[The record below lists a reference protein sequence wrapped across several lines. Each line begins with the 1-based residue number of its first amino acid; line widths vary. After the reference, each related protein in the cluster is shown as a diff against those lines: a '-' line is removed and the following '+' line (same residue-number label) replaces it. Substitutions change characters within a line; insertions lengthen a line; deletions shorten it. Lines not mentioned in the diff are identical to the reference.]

1 MNAPESYPSA
11 PPFPHQA
18 THNIGQAHA
27 VAGPDEPETV
37 TLIRDGVHHLQVTA
51 ERYLERYSPTGV
63 TRGGV
68 VALHGEH
75 GAGKTHAIWYVMQ
88 YLGLGSPNFDEVPK
102 TGSLCQ
108 LYAKVD
114 GPDPVQLYRALIS
127 QIGLT
132 QMRELSRAFLAVVAA
147 EQGAGSAN
155 AEDRAAIRRHLRES
169 PDAVSGL
176 FESARLEPGAV
187 REGGAQEIERIGDA
201 WRDFERAV
209 TGLRM
214 TKLGKV
220 AHRWLCGDQLGADD
234 LDRLGVTGSIDTPEM
249 ALLGLR

>member
-27 VAGPDEPETV
+27 VAGPDEPEMV
-37 TLIRDGVHHLQVTA
+37 TLIRDGVHHLQVMA
-51 ERYLERYSPTGV
+51 ERYLERYSPAGV

-88 YLGLGSPNFDEVPK
+88 HLDTGLPRFEEVPK

-114 GPDPVQLYRALIS
+114 GPDVVQLYRALIS
-127 QIGLT
+127 QVGLS

-147 EQGAGSAN
+147 EQGAGTADPD
-155 AEDRAAIRRHLRES
+155 DRAAIRRRLRDS
-169 PDAVSGL
+169 PDVVTGL
-176 FESARLEPGAV
+176 FESARLEP
-187 REGGAQEIERIGDA
+187 
-201 WRDFERAV
+201 
-209 TGLRM
+209 
-214 TKLGKV
+214 
-220 AHRWLCGDQLGADD
+220 
-234 LDRLGVTGSIDTPEM
+234 
-249 ALLGLR
+249 